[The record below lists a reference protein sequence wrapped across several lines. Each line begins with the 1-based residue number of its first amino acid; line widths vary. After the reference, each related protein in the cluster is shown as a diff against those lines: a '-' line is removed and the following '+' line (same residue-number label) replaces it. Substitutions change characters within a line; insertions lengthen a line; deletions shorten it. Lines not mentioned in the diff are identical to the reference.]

1 MKKASWVPHRLHQR
15 DFRKKKQT
23 KLLQPVRRL
32 CPLHFP
38 SHLFALRS
46 WEGKYIGLSG
56 KSGIYGVYTLKSSGL
71 GDHVPYYV
79 PCESAMN
86 WSYPY
91 FQAPREFVSE
101 NQNFRSGMLWG
112 LLKALR
118 SVDFN
123 FGLTYQIR
131 FEYVLRSAT
140 LFDLQHTKH
149 FHLQNIVFIGNEDH
163 KPW

>member
-15 DFRKKKQT
+15 DFRKTTFKQSFFNQSEDCA
-23 KLLQPVRRL
+23 LFIFHLIY
-32 CPLHFP
+32 LH
-38 SHLFALRS
+38 SDLEKEKTQVCL
-46 WEGKYIGLSG
+46 ENQ
-56 KSGIYGVYTLKSSGL
+56 VYTAYIPLKSSGL

-79 PCESAMN
+79 PYGSAMN

-91 FQAPREFVSE
+91 LQAPREFVSE

-112 LLKALR
+112 LLEALR

-131 FEYVLRSAT
+131 FECVALC
-140 LFDLQHTKH
+140 
-149 FHLQNIVFIGNEDH
+149 HLI
-163 KPW
+163 